1 MRILGLTSAVLV
13 LATTGSIDAAATR
26 QPVLQVRAMAPFT
39 VRGMEFRSTERVA
52 VTLDRRWVRHV
63 RTGPRGTFVTVFA
76 GVVVNRCDGFNL
88 TAAGSK
94 GSRAVLRVHALACPS
109 TNPG

>member
-13 LATTGSIDAAATR
+13 LATTGSIDAAVIR
-26 QPVLQVRAMAPFT
+26 QPTLQVRALAPFT
-39 VRGMEFRSTERVA
+39 VRGVEFRSAERVA

-63 RTGPRGTFVTVFA
+63 RTGLGGMFVTAFA
-76 GVVVNRCDGFNL
+76 GVVVNRCDGFTV

-94 GSRAVLRVHALACPS
+94 GSRAVLRIRPLACPS